1 MTAPEDSQTRRNLL
15 ATFAGECQAA
25 TRYAY
30 YAKQAGKEGQDLIRS
45 VFLQIAEQERVH
57 AKRFLAH
64 LGGAGGEV
72 VVHVNGAALGSVL
85 ENLRAAVTE
94 EAAVSR
100 LVYPGYAKTAREEGL
115 AEIAL
120 LYEHIAKAEARHAAR
135 LSALFAHLSAGTLHS
150 RTEPT
155 LWYCRHCGWTTQG
168 LEAPERCPA
177 CAHHKGYFQA
187 APDLDG

>member
-45 VFLQIAEQERVH
+45 VFLEISGQEGVH

-64 LGGAGGEV
+64 LGGGGGEA
-72 VVHVNGAALGSVL
+72 VVHVNAAPVGSVL

-100 LVYPGYAKTAREEGL
+100 LVYPGYARTAREEGL
-115 AEIAL
+115 GEIAL
-120 LYEHIAKAEARHAAR
+120 LYENIAKAEARHAAR
-135 LSALFAHLSAGTLHS
+135 LSALAAHLSAGTLHS
-150 RTEPT
+150 RTGPVP
-155 LWYCRHCGWTTQG
+155 WYCRHCGWTTQG

-177 CAHHKGYFQA
+177 CAHHRGYFQE
-187 APDLDG
+187 APALDG